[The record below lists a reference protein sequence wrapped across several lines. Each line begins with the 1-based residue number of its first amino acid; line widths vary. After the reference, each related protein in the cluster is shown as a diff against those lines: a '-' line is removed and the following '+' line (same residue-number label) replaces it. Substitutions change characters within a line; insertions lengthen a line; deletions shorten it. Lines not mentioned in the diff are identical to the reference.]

1 MPEKVEI
8 TLEDSTLWYR
18 VPYRYR
24 ELIKKLPGA
33 KYHAKREQWHTPLT
47 WAALVQA
54 RGIFDDR
61 LDTAVEVGEWAW
73 NEYTSRVLAAE
84 TSREVALN
92 PDSVGILGDPRMR
105 NYQRTG
111 VDFLVTAQS
120 AVLADDRGLGK
131 TFIALQTVEQLDAF
145 PILVV
150 SPKTAKVTSWADEIE
165 KWYPGR
171 SFTVVDST
179 GSRKLKQLSADTDI
193 TVVNFETL
201 LTGRIARYGSIR
213 LSDKDREDGPL
224 NRDWGT
230 IVVDEGHRVKDPH
243 AKQTRALWAVGERA
257 KHRYVLTGTPI
268 ANNLS
273 DFWSILRF
281 ISPDEWPSKTAFVDR
296 YCEVTFGYNGSM
308 VISGLK
314 KDNKEEFFRIVDCR
328 LLRRTKELVA
338 PDLPPKVHQVLFVD
352 MTPKQKAAYNEMK
365 KTQVA
370 QLESGEIV
378 ASFNPMTLKMR
389 LGRFA
394 KAYCA
399 VDDNGKIVMS
409 MPSST
414 VDAVVELANETTPLV
429 VFSAAKQL
437 LNLAD
442 TELQAKGFTTARITG
457 DESDKQRKDSLLRFN
472 TNKAQVILCTLGA
485 GSESIDLSHASVLV
499 FMMRNYSAVANP
511 QAEDRIH
518 RLSQTA
524 DHVVIIDIITP
535 GTVDEEIVPKLEAKY
550 EIAEDLLRDKE
561 TLERY
566 APDK

>member
-1 MPEKVEI
+1 MPELVEI
-8 TLEDSTLWYR
+8 TMEEDTLWYS

-33 KYHAKREQWHTPLT
+33 KYNAKREQWHTPRT
-47 WAALVQA
+47 WASCVQA
-54 RGIFDDR
+54 RGLF
-61 LDTAVEVGEWAW
+61 GEHLNVSGMVTGWAW
-73 NEYTSRVLAAE
+73 DEYSGRVLAAE

-92 PDSVGILGDPRMR
+92 PASQGVLGDPRMR
-105 NYQRTG
+105 NYQSTG

-131 TFIALQTVEQLDAF
+131 TFIALRTIDYLDAF
-145 PILVV
+145 PMLVV
-150 SPKTAKVTSWADEIE
+150 SPKTAKVTSWANEIE
-165 KWYPGR
+165 KWYPDR
-171 SFTVVDST
+171 SVTVVDST

-201 LTGRIARYGSIR
+201 LTGRIARYGSMR
-213 LSDKDREDGPL
+213 LTEKDRTDGPL
-224 NRDWGT
+224 NRDWGS

-257 KHRYVLTGTPI
+257 NHRYVLTGTPI

-296 YCEVTFGYNGSM
+296 YCDVTFGYNGSM

-314 KDNKEEFFRIVDCR
+314 KENKEEFFKIVDCR

-338 PDLPPKVHQVLFVD
+338 PDMPPKVHQVLFVD
-352 MTPKQKAAYNEMK
+352 MTPKQKAAYTEMK

-399 VDDNGKIVMS
+399 VEEDGTIVMS

-429 VFSAAKQL
+429 VFSASKQL

-457 DESDKQRKDSLLRFN
+457 DENDKQRRESLANFN
-472 TNKAQVILCTLGA
+472 ANKAQVILCTLGA
-485 GSESIDLSHASVLV
+485 GSESIDLSHGSVLV
-499 FMMRNYSAVANP
+499 FMMRNYIAVA
-511 QAEDRIH
+511 
-518 RLSQTA
+518 
-524 DHVVIIDIITP
+524 
-535 GTVDEEIVPKLEAKY
+535 
-550 EIAEDLLRDKE
+550 
-561 TLERY
+561 
-566 APDK
+566 